1 MTGTLQTK
9 KLKDGEYFYVVLN
22 LYENGKRRPKW
33 IPTGLRTKGNK
44 KRAEQML
51 RDVLREYE
59 QQEAAADC
67 RCGMRFS
74 DWVRQWLDEREKRLD
89 PVTWQGYDLT
99 AKGHILPYFDEQGTT
114 LAEVTRPLL
123 QAYID
128 QKHENGRL
136 DGKGGLSPKSLRH
149 IRNVLNLAL
158 KAAMYQGLIVA
169 NPCDGLIL
177 PQRVRYEYEYFSVD
191 ELNRMFDALQAE
203 PFYPLF
209 RVTAVYGLRLSELM
223 GLQWDSVDFAANSLT
238 IKHTVVKM
246 KTSVLK
252 DKTKTKSS
260 YRTFPLLPDVREL
273 LLEAKEREQEYR
285 RMFGREYVENPYI
298 FKWED
303 GRLLAPD
310 YVSRS
315 FSKLLKKHGLKHI
328 RFHDLR
334 HSCASL
340 LIALG
345 YTPKQ
350 IQEWLGHANI
360 SITMDVYGHMD
371 LRDKFPIAAS
381 IAEKC
386 PPSVRTGVRTSA

>member
-1 MTGTLQTK
+1 
-9 KLKDGEYFYVVLN
+9 
-22 LYENGKRRPKW
+22 
-33 IPTGLRTKGNK
+33 
-44 KRAEQML
+44 
-51 RDVLREYE
+51 
-59 QQEAAADC
+59 
-67 RCGMRFS
+67 
-74 DWVRQWLDEREKRLD
+74 
-89 PVTWQGYDLT
+89 
-99 AKGHILPYFDEQGTT
+99 
-114 LAEVTRPLL
+114 
-123 QAYID
+123 
-128 QKHENGRL
+128 
-136 DGKGGLSPKSLRH
+136 
-149 IRNVLNLAL
+149 
-158 KAAMYQGLIVA
+158 
-169 NPCDGLIL
+169 
-177 PQRVRYEYEYFSVD
+177 
-191 ELNRMFDALQAE
+191 
-203 PFYPLF
+203 
-209 RVTAVYGLRLSELM
+209 M
-223 GLQWDSVDFAANSLT
+223 GLQWDSVDFAANTLT

-246 KTSVLK
+246 RTAVTK

-273 LLEAKEREQEYR
+273 LLEAKEREGEFR
-285 RMFGREYVENPYI
+285 RMFGKEYVENPYI

-371 LRDKFPIAAS
+371 LRDKFPIAES

-386 PPSVRTGVRTSA
+386 PPSVRQSVRRST